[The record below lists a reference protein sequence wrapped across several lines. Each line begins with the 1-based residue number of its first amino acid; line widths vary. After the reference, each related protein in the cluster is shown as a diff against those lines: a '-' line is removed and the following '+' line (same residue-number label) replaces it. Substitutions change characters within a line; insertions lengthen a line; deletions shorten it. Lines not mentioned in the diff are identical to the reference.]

1 MDNAHRHLLYRW
13 SSNTGTAVFI
23 IQLQPKIYDFIM
35 LTVRFLFISYVC
47 SQIPVLL
54 ICCIEYNVIGLK
66 QCFKQRRVLLCC
78 SVCIAALVTPPD
90 IGSQIAAWLPLYLVI
105 ELSLFYALIR
115 RNYET
120 AAATA
125 NAPCASRHGR
135 QNLSY
140 TVYTRASEA

>member
-1 MDNAHRHLLYRW
+1 
-13 SSNTGTAVFI
+13 VFI

-66 QCFKQRRVLLCC
+66 ECIKHRRVLLCC

-115 RNYET
+115 RNYDS
-120 AAATA
+120 AAAAAMTC
-125 NAPCASRHGR
+125 NSLRRLRKPPYDTEPKRTLYPQASSR
-135 QNLSY
+135 
-140 TVYTRASEA
+140 